1 MYENIKNSS
10 NLFNIT
16 EKEFIKAALKQPQL
30 FYQKTE
36 TLNNNVSRLA
46 ELLNLEKNE
55 ILQLGQNSPSMLIS
69 NPENLIKKIR
79 IQQYYKEIKGKN
91 NDKFVLIFNSIDRIY
106 NKILTYLIKTN
117 ATDCIV
123 SAKNYVDYV
132 NSHPEKIYEF
142 KLPKSEF
149 NEDFI
154 KFTKDFFMKHTKKC
168 NVKFLIAK

>member
-1 MYENIKNSS
+1 MK
-10 NLFNIT
+10 
-16 EKEFIKAALKQPQL
+16 
-30 FYQKTE
+30 
-36 TLNNNVSRLA
+36 
-46 ELLNLEKNE
+46 
-55 ILQLGQNSPSMLIS
+55 
-69 NPENLIKKIR
+69 
-79 IQQYYKEIKGKN
+79 
-91 NDKFVLIFNSIDRIY
+91 NDKFVLNFASIDSTY
-106 NKILTYLIKTN
+106 NKILAYLIKTN